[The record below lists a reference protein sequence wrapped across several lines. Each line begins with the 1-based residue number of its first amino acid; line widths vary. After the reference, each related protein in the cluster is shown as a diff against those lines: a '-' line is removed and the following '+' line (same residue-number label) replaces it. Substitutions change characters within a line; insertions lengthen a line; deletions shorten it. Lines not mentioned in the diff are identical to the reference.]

1 MSEDRSSNDPEVKS
15 WIGKL
20 TDIFSP
26 EAKNSDDLREQ
37 IRSAEQN
44 EIIDADA
51 LSIIEGAMEVS
62 KQQVRDI
69 LIPSTQMVSIQVDT
83 PFKEA
88 LKTIIQSSHSRFPV
102 FGEDRDDILG
112 ILLAKD
118 LLPQLLERNEEFS
131 LKSILRPVNIVPES
145 KRLNILLREFRE
157 NRSHMAVVIDEYG
170 CVGGLVTIED
180 VLEQI
185 VGDIEDEFDVEE
197 VDNIRTISPT
207 LYSVEALTS
216 IEDFN
221 DAFGCQFSE
230 EEFDTIGGI
239 VSQGFGRVPE
249 NGESIDIDG
258 FFFTISHADSRRIK
272 TLSVTPPQSENE
284 EVSTD

>member
-20 TDIFSP
+20 SDIFSP
-26 EAKNSDDLREQ
+26 EAKNTDDLREQ

-51 LSIIEGAMEVS
+51 LSIIEGAMTVS

-69 LIPSTQMVSIQVDT
+69 LIPSTKMISIQVDT
-83 PFKEA
+83 PLEEL
-88 LKTIIQSSHSRFPV
+88 LKKIIESSHSRFPV

-118 LLPQLLERNEEFS
+118 ILPQLLKRDDEFS
-131 LKSILRPVNIVPES
+131 LKSLLRPVNIVPES

-185 VGDIEDEFDVEE
+185 VGDIEDEFDIVEE
-197 VDNIRTISPT
+197 KDIHAVSSKLFTVN
-207 LYSVEALTS
+207 ALTT

-221 DAFGCQFSE
+221 ERFACHISE

-239 VSQGFGRVPE
+239 VSQRFGRVPE
-249 NGESIDIDG
+249 VDESIVIDG
-258 FFFTISHADSRRIK
+258 LTFTVTATDSRRIE
-272 TLSVTPPQSENE
+272 TLSVTLAE
-284 EVSTD
+284 

>member
-20 TDIFSP
+20 SDIFSP
-26 EAKNSDDLREQ
+26 EAKNTDDLREQ

-51 LSIIEGAMEVS
+51 LSIIEGAMTVS

-69 LIPSTQMVSIQVDT
+69 LIPSTKMISIQVDT
-83 PFKEA
+83 PLEEL
-88 LKTIIQSSHSRFPV
+88 LKKIIESSHSRFPV

-118 LLPQLLERNEEFS
+118 ILPQLLKRDDEFS
-131 LKSILRPVNIVPES
+131 LKSLLRPVNIVPES

-185 VGDIEDEFDVEE
+185 VGDIEDEFDIVEE
-197 VDNIRTISPT
+197 KDIHAVSSKLFTVN
-207 LYSVEALTS
+207 ALTT

-221 DAFGCQFSE
+221 ERFACHISE

-239 VSQGFGRVPE
+239 VSQRFGRVPE
-249 NGESIDIDG
+249 VDESIVIDG
-258 FFFTISHADSRRIK
+258 LTFTVTATDSRRIE
-272 TLSVTPPQSENE
+272 TLSVTLPE
-284 EVSTD
+284 

>member
-1 MSEDRSSNDPEVKS
+1 MSEERSSNDPDEKS

-51 LSIIEGAMEVS
+51 LSIIEGAMQVS
-62 KQQVRDI
+62 LQQVRDI
-69 LIPSTQMVSIQVDT
+69 LIPSTQMVSIAGDASIEDT
-83 PFKEA
+83 LEVVIA
-88 LKTIIQSSHSRFPV
+88 SSHSRFPV

-118 LLPQLLERNEEFS
+118 LLPQLLNRDPDFH
-131 LKSILRPVNIVPES
+131 LKSIIRPVYIVPES
-145 KRLNILLREFRE
+145 KRLNVLLREFRE
-157 NRSHMAVVIDEYG
+157 NRNHMAVVIDEYG
-170 CVGGLVTIED
+170 CVAGLVTIED

-185 VGDIEDEFDVEE
+185 VGDIEDEYDTETKE
-197 VDNIRTISPT
+197 DIHNITDNNFLVKAI
-207 LYSVEALTS
+207 TS

-221 DAFGCQFSE
+221 ESFGSKFSDD
-230 EEFDTIGGI
+230 EFDTIGGI
-239 VSQGFGRVPE
+239 VSQSFGRLPE
-249 NGESIDIDG
+249 INEKIVLDG
-258 FFFTISHADSRRIK
+258 FEFQIIEADGRRIQ
-272 TLSVTPPQSENE
+272 TLSVTTP
-284 EVSTD
+284 